1 MGDLSVQEM
10 IKIANGFML
19 NAPPGEFM
27 EVVTDVRGL
36 LADDSIIN
44 DTAPATFRQYNT
56 DQMLQVKN
64 GNSDTLV
71 SKYGEVN
78 ANEYQDPR
86 GGSVFSFDHIR
97 QQVTGSRAIGAELDG
112 QVEPFRS
119 AVDAAVDKYT
129 KEFYMNG
136 SSAVYGSKQGGD
148 FNVTICISS
157 AKYNPNNFWNGR
169 WRSVWVC
176 TFKPNGQVSLQGT
189 IKVCVH
195 YYEDGNVQLNTEVN
209 KTVSAPGGN
218 AQVTAENIIKAIR
231 KEEAAYQQ
239 SVENSYATMGDT
251 TFKALRRV
259 LPITRMKI
267 DWNKIR
273 NMKMGGNSN

>member
-1 MGDLSVQEM
+1 MSDLSPQEK

-36 LADDSIIN
+36 LEDDSIIN

-64 GNSDTLV
+64 GNSDALV
-71 SKYGEVN
+71 TKYGEVS
-78 ANEYQDPR
+78 ASDYQDPR
-86 GGSVFSFDHIR
+86 AGSIFSFDHIR
-97 QQVTGSRAIGAELDG
+97 QQVTGSRPIGGELDG

-119 AVDAAVDKYT
+119 AIDGAVDKYT
-129 KEFYMNG
+129 KEFYMSG

-176 TFKPNGQVSLQGT
+176 TFKPNGQVNLQGT
-189 IKVCVH
+189 MKVCVH

-218 AQVTAENIIKAIR
+218 PQVTAENIIKAIR

-273 NMKMGGNSN
+273 NMKMGGSSN